1 MNPGD
6 SLFVYTDG
14 AREAMNAQKQLFGT
28 ERMLEALNENPDAA
42 PDEVISRMT
51 KRLAEYVGE
60 TEQFDDITMLSF
72 RYRRRER
79 RDEDTVS

>member
-42 PDEVISRMT
+42 PDEAISRMT
-51 KRLAEYVGE
+51 KRTAVRSVLG
-60 TEQFDDITMLSF
+60 TRSPRCMRL
-72 RYRRRER
+72 RM
-79 RDEDTVS
+79 